1 MGKDQTLAPADNWR
15 NTPDIRDKEFSRLL
29 WKAAAKGV
37 KVTFIAD
44 SCHSGSLARG
54 AWNATGK
61 ARSKSGRRSA

>member
-15 NTPDIRDKEFSRLL
+15 NTPNIRDKEFSRLL

-54 AWNATGK
+54 AWNSTGK
-61 ARSKSGRRSA
+61 ARSNSGRRSA